1 MTVEQ
6 RNAVQTVLNAGYAA
20 TVWPV
25 RWLKEKRSYHAK
37 PYRVR

>member
-20 TVWPV
+20 TVWPGALAE
-25 RWLKEKRSYHAK
+25 REKK
-37 PYRVR
+37 